1 MNYRQI
7 KLANSKI
14 VTIED
19 FKMQFVYDG
28 MLLGR
33 PNKEVNEKIISNF
46 IKSFNS
52 NKVFMIMDDAY
63 VTKDRL
69 KPILFSA
76 QLVSGPVN
84 DKEGIYDGSYLN
96 IAWFGDDFKNNTIDK
111 MIMNLKNFD
120 YEKEAQNYE
129 F

>member
-7 KLANSKI
+7 KLANGKI

-28 MLLGR
+28 ILLGQ
-33 PNKEVNEKIISNF
+33 PNQEVNEKIIANF
-46 IKSFNS
+46 IKTFNS

-63 VTKDRL
+63 VTEDRL

-76 QLVSGPVN
+76 QLVAEPINGS
-84 DKEGIYDGSYLN
+84 EGLFDGSYLN
-96 IAWFGDDFKNNTIDK
+96 IAWFSSDLKTNTIEK
-111 MIMNLKNFD
+111 MIKNLKPFD
-120 YEKEAQNYE
+120 WNIEAKNYE

>member
-7 KLANSKI
+7 KLANGKI
-14 VTIED
+14 VMIED
-19 FKMQFVYDG
+19 FRMQFVYDG
-28 MLLGR
+28 MLLGQ

-52 NKVFMIMDDAY
+52 NKVFLIMDDAY
-63 VTKDRL
+63 ISENQL

-76 QLVSGPVN
+76 QLVSEPIN
-84 DKEGIYDGSYLN
+84 DYDETSDGSYLN
-96 IAWFGDDFKNNTIDK
+96 VLWFGIDFKSNTIDK
-111 MIMNLKNFD
+111 MIMNLKD
-120 YEKEAQNYE
+120 LDWDVEAENYE

>member
-7 KLANSKI
+7 KLTNGKI
-14 VTIED
+14 VTLED
-19 FKMQFVYDG
+19 FRMQFVYDG
-28 MLLGR
+28 ILLGK
-33 PNKEVNEKIISNF
+33 PSKELNEKLIANF
-46 IKSFNS
+46 VKTFNS
-52 NKVFMIMDDAY
+52 NKVLVLLEDAY
-63 VTKDRL
+63 VSEELL

-84 DKEGIYDGSYLN
+84 DKEGLYDGSYLN
-96 IAWFGDDFKNNTIDK
+96 IVWFGDDFKNTTIEK
-111 MIMNLKNFD
+111 MIMDLKNFD

>member
-7 KLANSKI
+7 KLASGKI

-28 MLLGR
+28 MLLGQ
-33 PNKEVNEKIISNF
+33 PNKEVNGKIISNF

-52 NKVFMIMDDAY
+52 NKVYIMMDDAY
-63 VTKDRL
+63 VTEDRL

-76 QLVSGPVN
+76 LLVAAPVN
-84 DKEGIYDGSYLN
+84 DKEGIFDGSYLN
-96 IAWFGDDFKNNTIDK
+96 IAWFSNDFKSSTIEK
-111 MIMNLKNFD
+111 MIMNLQGFD

>member
-7 KLANSKI
+7 KLANGKI
-14 VTIED
+14 VTIEE

-33 PNKEVNEKIISNF
+33 PNKEVNDKIISNF

-52 NKVFMIMDDAY
+52 NKVYMIMDDAY
-63 VTKDRL
+63 ATEDRL
-69 KPILFSA
+69 KPILFSV

-84 DKEGIYDGSYLN
+84 DKDGIYDGSYLN
-96 IAWFGDDFKNNTIDK
+96 IVWFGDDFKSNSIDE

>member
-7 KLANSKI
+7 KLANGKV

-28 MLLGR
+28 MLLGQ
-33 PNKEVNEKIISNF
+33 PNKEVNDKIISNF

-52 NKVFMIMDDAY
+52 NKVFMIMDDGY
-63 VTKDRL
+63 VNEDRL

-76 QLVSGPVN
+76 QLVAAPVN

-96 IAWFGDDFKNNTIDK
+96 IAWFGDDFKSNTIDH

-120 YEKEAQNYE
+120 YDKEAENYE

>member
-7 KLANSKI
+7 KLANGKI
-14 VTIED
+14 VTIDD
-19 FKMQFVYDG
+19 FKMRFVYDG
-28 MLLGR
+28 ILLGQ
-33 PNKEVNEKIISNF
+33 PNKEVNGKIISNF

-52 NKVFMIMDDAY
+52 NKVFMIMNDAY
-63 VTKDRL
+63 VTEDRL
-69 KPILFSA
+69 KPIFFSA
-76 QLVSGPVN
+76 LLASEPIN

-96 IAWFGDDFKNNTIDK
+96 IAWFGDDFKSNTIDE

-120 YEKEAQNYE
+120 YDKEADNYE

>member
-7 KLANSKI
+7 KLANGKI
-14 VTIED
+14 VTIENFKLD
-19 FKMQFVYDG
+19 FFYDG
-28 MLLGR
+28 LLIGKIDDAL
-33 PNKEVNEKIISNF
+33 NKKLISNF

-63 VTKDRL
+63 LTEDRL

-76 QLVSGPVN
+76 LLASEPIN
-84 DKEGIYDGSYLN
+84 DKDGIYDGSYLN
-96 IAWFGDDFKNNTIDK
+96 IAWFDDDFKSNTIDK
-111 MIMNLKNFD
+111 MIMNLKAFD
-120 YEKEAQNYE
+120 WDVEAENYE

>member
-7 KLANSKI
+7 KLANGKI
-14 VTIED
+14 VTIEE

-28 MLLGR
+28 MLLGQ
-33 PNKEVNEKIISNF
+33 PNKEVTDKIISNF

-63 VTKDRL
+63 ITKDRL

-76 QLVSGPVN
+76 LLVAAPVN

-96 IAWFGDDFKNNTIDK
+96 IAWFGNDFKNNTIEK

-120 YEKEAQNYE
+120 YDNKAGNYE

>member
-7 KLANSKI
+7 KLANGKI
-14 VTIED
+14 VRIED
-19 FKMQFVYDG
+19 FRMQFVYDG
-28 MLLGR
+28 ILVGQ
-33 PNKEVNEKIISNF
+33 PNKEVNDKIISNF

-63 VTKDRL
+63 ATEDRL

-76 QLVSGPVN
+76 QLTSEPIN
-84 DKEGIYDGSYLN
+84 DTEGIFDGSYLN
-96 IAWFGDDFKNNTIDK
+96 IAWFGDDFKSNTIDK

>member
-7 KLANSKI
+7 KLASGKI

-28 MLLGR
+28 MLLGQ
-33 PNKEVNEKIISNF
+33 PNKEVNGKIISNF

-52 NKVFMIMDDAY
+52 NKVYIMMDDAY
-63 VTKDRL
+63 VTEDRL

-76 QLVSGPVN
+76 QLVAAPVN
-84 DKEGIYDGSYLN
+84 DKEGIFDGSYLN
-96 IAWFGDDFKNNTIDK
+96 IAWFSNDFKSSTIEK
-111 MIMNLKNFD
+111 MIMNLQGFD

>member
-7 KLANSKI
+7 KLSNGKI
-14 VTIED
+14 VTLED
-19 FKMQFVYDG
+19 FRMQFVYDG
-28 MLLGR
+28 ILLGK
-33 PNKEVNEKIISNF
+33 PSKELNEKLIANF
-46 IKSFNS
+46 VKTFNS
-52 NKVFMIMDDAY
+52 NKVLVLLEDAF
-63 VTKDRL
+63 VSEELL

-84 DKEGIYDGSYLN
+84 DKEGLYDGSYLN
-96 IAWFGDDFKNNTIDK
+96 IVWFGDDFKNTTIEK
-111 MIMNLKNFD
+111 MIKDLKNFD

>member
-7 KLANSKI
+7 KLANGKI

-28 MLLGR
+28 ILMGQ
-33 PNKEVNEKIISNF
+33 PNKEVNDKIITNF

-52 NKVFMIMDDAY
+52 NKVFVIMDDAY
-63 VTKDRL
+63 VSEDRL

-76 QLVSGPVN
+76 QLVAEPVN

-96 IAWFGDDFKNNTIDK
+96 IAWFGDDFKSTTIDK
-111 MIMNLKNFD
+111 MIMDLQGFD

>member
-1 MNYRQI
+1 MNYREI
-7 KLANSKI
+7 KLADGKV

-19 FKMQFVYDG
+19 FKMEFVYDG
-28 MLLGR
+28 ILLGT
-33 PNKEVNEKIISNF
+33 PDKNVNNRIISDV
-46 IKSFNS
+46 IKSYNS
-52 NKVFMIMDDAY
+52 NKVFVIMDDAY
-63 VTKDRL
+63 VTEDRL
-69 KPILFSA
+69 KPIMYKA
-76 QLVSGPVN
+76 QLVAEPLN

-96 IAWFGDDFKNNTIDK
+96 IVWFGDDFKNKTIEK

>member
-7 KLANSKI
+7 KLANGKI

-19 FKMQFVYDG
+19 FRMQFVYDG
-28 MLLGR
+28 MLLGQ

-52 NKVFMIMDDAY
+52 NKVFVIMDDAY
-63 VTKDRL
+63 VSEDQL

-76 QLVSGPVN
+76 QLVAEPVN
-84 DKEGIYDGSYLN
+84 DTEGIFDGSYLN
-96 IAWFGDDFKNNTIDK
+96 IVWFGNDFKSNAINK
-111 MIMNLKNFD
+111 MIMDLKSFD
-120 YEKEAQNYE
+120 WDAEAQNYE

>member
-7 KLANSKI
+7 KLANGKI
-14 VTIED
+14 VMIED
-19 FKMQFVYDG
+19 FRMQFVYDG
-28 MLLGR
+28 MLLGQ

-52 NKVFMIMDDAY
+52 NKFFLIMDDAY
-63 VTKDRL
+63 ISENQL

-76 QLVSGPVN
+76 QLVSEPIN
-84 DKEGIYDGSYLN
+84 DYDETSDGSYLN
-96 IAWFGDDFKNNTIDK
+96 VLWFGIDFKSNTIDK
-111 MIMNLKNFD
+111 MIMNLKD
-120 YEKEAQNYE
+120 LDWDVEAENYE

>member
-7 KLANSKI
+7 KLANGKI
-14 VTIED
+14 VTLED
-19 FKMQFVYDG
+19 FKMQFFYDG

-33 PNKEVNEKIISNF
+33 PNKEVNDKIITNF

-52 NKVFMIMDDAY
+52 NTVFMIMDDAY
-63 VTKDRL
+63 VTEDRL

-76 QLVSGPVN
+76 QLVAGPIN
-84 DKEGIYDGSYLN
+84 DKDGIYDGSYLN
-96 IAWFGDDFKNNTIDK
+96 IAWFGNDFKSNTIDE

-120 YEKEAQNYE
+120 YDKEAENYE

>member
-7 KLANSKI
+7 KLTNGKI
-14 VTIED
+14 VTLED
-19 FKMQFVYDG
+19 FRMQFVYDG
-28 MLLGR
+28 ILLGK
-33 PNKEVNEKIISNF
+33 PSKELNEKLIANF
-46 IKSFNS
+46 VKTFNS
-52 NKVFMIMDDAY
+52 NKVLVLLEDAY
-63 VTKDRL
+63 VSEELL

-84 DKEGIYDGSYLN
+84 DKEGLYDGSYLN
-96 IAWFGDDFKNNTIDK
+96 IVWFGDDFKNTTIEK
-111 MIMNLKNFD
+111 MIKDLKNFD

>member
-7 KLANSKI
+7 KLANGKI

-19 FKMQFVYDG
+19 FRMQFVYDG
-28 MLLGR
+28 MLLGQ

-52 NKVFMIMDDAY
+52 NKVFIIMDDAY
-63 VTKDRL
+63 VTEDRL

-84 DKEGIYDGSYLN
+84 DKKGIFDGSYLN
-96 IAWFGDDFKNNTIDK
+96 IVWFGDDFKSNTIDK
-111 MIMNLKNFD
+111 MIMDLKSFD
-120 YEKEAQNYE
+120 WDAEAQNYA

>member
-7 KLANSKI
+7 KLANGKI

-28 MLLGR
+28 MLLGQ
-33 PNKEVNEKIISNF
+33 PNKEVNGKIIANF

-52 NKVFMIMDDAY
+52 NKVFMIMNDAY
-63 VTKDRL
+63 VTEDRL

-76 QLVSGPVN
+76 LLASEPIN

-96 IAWFGDDFKNNTIDK
+96 IAWFGIDFKSNTIDE
-111 MIMNLKNFD
+111 MIMGLKDFNWN
-120 YEKEAQNYE
+120 EEAENYQ

>member
-7 KLANSKI
+7 KLANGKI
-14 VTIED
+14 VMIED
-19 FKMQFVYDG
+19 FRMQFVYDG
-28 MLLGR
+28 MLLGQ

-52 NKVFMIMDDAY
+52 NKVVLIMDDAY
-63 VTKDRL
+63 ISENQL

-76 QLVSGPVN
+76 QLVSEPIN
-84 DKEGIYDGSYLN
+84 DYDETSDGSYLN
-96 IAWFGDDFKNNTIDK
+96 VLWFGIDFKSNTIDK
-111 MIMNLKNFD
+111 MIMNLKD
-120 YEKEAQNYE
+120 LDWDVEAENYE

>member
-7 KLANSKI
+7 KLANGKI

-28 MLLGR
+28 ILLGR
-33 PNKEVNEKIISNF
+33 PNKEVNDKIISNF

-63 VTKDRL
+63 VTEDRL

>member
-7 KLANSKI
+7 KLVNGKI

-28 MLLGR
+28 MLLGQ
-33 PNKEVNEKIISNF
+33 PNQEVNEKIISNF

-52 NKVFMIMDDAY
+52 NKFFVIMDDAY
-63 VTKDRL
+63 ISENQL
-69 KPILFSA
+69 KPIMFSA
-76 QLVSGPVN
+76 QLVSEPVN
-84 DKEGIYDGSYLN
+84 DYEERFDGSYLN
-96 IAWFGDDFKNNTIDK
+96 VLWFGIDFKSNTIDK
-111 MIMNLKNFD
+111 MIMNLKDFD
-120 YEKEAQNYE
+120 WDVEAENYE